1 MLFGSCSGIVRKTDP
16 FWEQHPNKGGRTFS
30 KSKLFSYFYPME
42 IKIRPYQNNDA
53 ETIVGILNY
62 YIANSTA
69 LYDYELRTLEQ
80 QQSIFEEKLTK
91 GFPVIVATIDER
103 VVGFGYYSEFRFRE
117 AYKFTVEHS
126 VYVMPNEHGKGIGKE
141 IMGHLIDLAKKQKLH
156 TMIAVIDHENQSSIA
171 FHEQFGFATV
181 GIIKESGFKFERW
194 LHSVIMQL
202 MLE

>member
-1 MLFGSCSGIVRKTDP
+1 
-16 FWEQHPNKGGRTFS
+16 
-30 KSKLFSYFYPME
+30 ME
-42 IKIRPYQNNDA
+42 IRIRPYQTSDV
-53 ETIVGILNY
+53 ETIIAILNY

-80 QQSIFEEKLTK
+80 QLAIFEEKLTK
-91 GFPVIVATIDER
+91 GFPIIVATIEER

-117 AYKFTVEHS
+117 AYKFTVEHT

-141 IMGHLIDLAKKQKLH
+141 LLQNLIDLAKIQKLH
-156 TMIAVIDHENQSSIA
+156 TMIAFIDSENESSIA
-171 FHEQFGFATV
+171 FHEQFGFTTV